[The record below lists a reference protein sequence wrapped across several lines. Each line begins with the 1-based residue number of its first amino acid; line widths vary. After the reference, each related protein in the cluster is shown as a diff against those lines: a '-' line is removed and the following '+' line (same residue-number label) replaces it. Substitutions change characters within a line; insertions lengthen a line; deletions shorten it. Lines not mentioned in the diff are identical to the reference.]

1 MKIQSNIHAGAMSL
15 QQCQAQR
22 DYWKA
27 QATSMEAIAKGP
39 SPYPPK
45 PYPPNPYPPYP
56 PQPTPQPP
64 SPGGGW
70 VGGVWYGDKS
80 GICGY

>member
-1 MKIQSNIHAGAMSL
+1 MKIQSNIHAGAMTL

-27 QATSMEAIAKGP
+27 QATKMEAIANGP
-39 SPYPPK
+39 GPY
-45 PYPPNPYPPYP
+45 YPPNPYPPNPYP

-64 SPGGGW
+64 TPGGGW
-70 VGGVWYGDKS
+70 VNGIWYSDQS
-80 GICGY
+80 GLCG